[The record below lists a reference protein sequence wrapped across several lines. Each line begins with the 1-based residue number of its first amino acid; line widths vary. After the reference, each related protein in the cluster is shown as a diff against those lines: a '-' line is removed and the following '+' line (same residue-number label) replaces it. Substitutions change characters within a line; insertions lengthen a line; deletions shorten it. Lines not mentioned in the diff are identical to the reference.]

1 MLLFNLSLR
10 KVTLIILHDLVFKQH
25 LFFSSV
31 ADEVDLH
38 VVSNVPVDHVHP
50 QQVSISFN
58 WLGDSILPYL

>member
-31 ADEVDLH
+31 ADEVDRH

-50 QQVSISFN
+50 QQVSIRFN
-58 WLGDSILPYL
+58 WLVDSIFP